1 MDNPIYVALS
11 RQMIL
16 RRQMDVVANNI
27 ANADTPAFK
36 VENLIVSSDPQV
48 TPDPDGG
55 SDVITYAVDTA
66 LGRDYGQGALA
77 QTNSPL
83 DFGLEGDGFFK
94 VTTTA
99 GERYTRDG
107 RFTLDAQ
114 GRVCTQKGQPVQ
126 GDGGDIVVDTTKGQ
140 ISVARDGTIS
150 QGTNRLGKIAVVNFS
165 DKSGLTKEGDGLYSN
180 RSNVVAGPAPDVVVH
195 QAMIESSNV
204 QPILQITDMIEV
216 SRAYERMVK
225 IIDQTSDLDRQAIE
239 RLGRVA

>member
-36 VENLIVSSDPQV
+36 VEQLIVNSDPQV
-48 TPDPDGG
+48 TPNPDGG
-55 SDVITYAVDTA
+55 NDIITYTVDTA

-77 QTNSPL
+77 QTNSPV
-83 DFGLEGDGFFK
+83 DFALEGDGFFK
-94 VTTTA
+94 VSTPA

-114 GRVCTQKGQPVQ
+114 GRLVTQKGLPVQ
-126 GDGGDIVVDTTKGQ
+126 GDGGEIVVDTTKGA
-140 ISVARDGTIS
+140 ISVARDGSIS
-150 QGTNRLGKIAVVNFS
+150 QGTNRLGKIAVVSFA
-165 DKSGLTKEGDGLYSN
+165 DKSGLSKEGDGLYAN
-180 RSNVVAGPAPDVVVH
+180 RSNVSAAPAPDVVVH

-225 IIDQTSDLDRQAIE
+225 IIDQTSELDRQAIE
-239 RLGRVA
+239 RLGKVA